1 MQAVVSAQNEQKKAE
16 KCLALQ
22 RKSLRDEV
30 EAEVSKKLTARL
42 TKFKEQ
48 TAKEDAKQREACLT
62 DLDMDDFETMFDQT
76 DEEEVPTDGDDE
88 VNAEILDEE
97 EETLEIESIKSHK
110 LKRGVMY
117 LMVKYM
123 HESQYSESRV
133 QDVWADFPSELQT
146 YIQTK
151 KLKGVHWRKPTLRTA
166 KQITSILDDRELDD
180 GSRELELLWDNG
192 FRDWATEECALADA
206 KDIVEGYWMIK
217 DI

>member
-22 RKSLRDEV
+22 RKSLQDKV

-48 TAKEDAKQREACLT
+48 TAKEDAKQRHACLT
-62 DLDMDDFETMFDQT
+62 DLDMDDFETNFDHT
-76 DEEEVPTDGDDE
+76 EEEEVPTDGDDE
-88 VNAEILDEE
+88 VNAEILDEA

-110 LKRGVMY
+110 LKWDVMY

-133 QDVWADFPSELQT
+133 QDVWADFPLELQI

-151 KLKGVHWRKPTLRTA
+151 
-166 KQITSILDDRELDD
+166 
-180 GSRELELLWDNG
+180 N
-192 FRDWATEECALADA
+192 
-206 KDIVEGYWMIK
+206 
-217 DI
+217 